1 MGLKDKVKNFLQS
14 IIQEELESIKE
25 LEPKDA
31 QLPKVR
37 KAMTYEQEMYMLEV
51 LQRGNITEICSAAQ
65 SIMSGNNSFWSS
77 VDPNSGIPLKHSG
90 MCETIVK
97 TILNIVTELY
107 EDVDFSQE
115 YPEEKEVWLKVNED
129 QNFQNLLISAIMD
142 TLFFGDVSLLINYSD
157 KIELDYKK
165 GRNLEY
171 VYDDFGQLK
180 EIVALKKY
188 TANNKEYLFK
198 TFYGADALYV
208 LYRLYNTKGEEV
220 PLNTIE
226 ELADLKDIEIMS
238 DGKYVDCAFATQFL
252 INKSTKYEGRGA
264 SIFSSKFD
272 ALDSLDEIIS
282 QRQSVLRSGSPKEFI
297 DESCLVRDG
306 QGRVNITQTAMHKFY
321 EKANSSI
328 NANGKDV
335 EVLQSEIRA
344 EEYRIYEEDA
354 KRRVLEGI
362 LSEQTVS
369 NTSVINNTSITKE
382 REKQTNY
389 TISNI
394 KKAVQEI
401 IPRYV
406 YNIITIYYIY
416 NNMQTD
422 ISPTDIFVNF
432 EEYNNPSFETQV
444 ETCAKI
450 KQQKVLPN
458 FEMLQELYGNTKTDE
473 EIAMIARKLDIMDG
487 YDVNALYNLTGEEMI
502 LNDEDKK
509 PMSSDEI
516 KQDNKEDLKET
527 TENKQNLKQE
537 EENKAS

>member
-1 MGLKDKVKNFLQS
+1 MGLKNKVKNFLQGIIHEEFDS
-14 IIQEELESIKE
+14 IRE

-77 VDPNSGIPLKHSG
+77 VDPDSGIPLKHSG
-90 MCETIVK
+90 MCEMVVK
-97 TILNIVTELY
+97 TILNIVSELY
-107 EDVDFSQE
+107 EDVVFLQE
-115 YPEEKEVWLKVNED
+115 YQEEKEVWEKINED
-129 QNFQNLLISAIMD
+129 QNFKNLLISAIMD
-142 TLFFGDVSLLINYSD
+142 TLFYGDVSLLINYNG

-165 GRNLEY
+165 GRNIEY

-180 EIVALKKY
+180 QIITLKKY
-188 TANNKEYLFK
+188 TADSKEYLFK

-220 PLNTIE
+220 PLATIE

-252 INKSTKYEGRGA
+252 INKSTKYDGRGA

-297 DESCLVRDG
+297 DESCLVRDA
-306 QGRVNITQTAMHKFY
+306 QGRVKIAQTAMHKFY

-369 NTSVINNTSITKE
+369 NVSTINNTVITKE

-389 TISNI
+389 TIANI

-401 IPRYV
+401 IPKYV
-406 YNIITIYYIY
+406 YNILTIYYIY

-422 ISPTDIFVNF
+422 ITPADIFVNF

-444 ETCAKI
+444 ETCAKL
-450 KQQKVLPN
+450 KQSKTLPN
-458 FEMLQELYGNTKTDE
+458 YEILQELYGNTKTDE
-473 EIAMIARKLDIMDG
+473 EILEIAKKLDYMDG
-487 YDVNALYNLTGEEMI
+487 YDVNVLYNLTNKEI
-502 LNDEDKK
+502 SLNDENKK
-509 PMSSDEI
+509 PMSSDDT
-516 KQDNKEDLKET
+516 KQDDKEDL
-527 TENKQNLKQE
+527 